1 MTAHSLT
8 HQEAGK
14 SPVRHVGRNGLLR
27 LGWPHFSL
35 LAGVL
40 GGMLALVG
48 LVFLIALVSR

>member
-14 SPVRHVGRNGLLR
+14 PPARRVARNGLVR
-27 LGWPHFSL
+27 LGWPHFWL
-35 LAGVL
+35 LSAIL

-48 LVFLIALVSR
+48 LVFFIARVSR